1 MRDGTVHILC
11 EYFGYRSERGHVCT
25 LAYSDHGFTQ
35 PEPAIRLPVHM
46 SYPFLI
52 EDAGEI
58 YCVPETC
65 HAEEMALFRA
75 VEFPRRWS
83 KIAVLVERF
92 SGVDP
97 TVFRHDG
104 RWWLMCTERGRD
116 ADASLWIWHAAE
128 LLGPWTAH
136 ARNPVKTDVRSARP
150 GGAPFV
156 HGGVLYRPAQDCSK
170 VYGWRIVIQRVKRL
184 TASEFVE
191 EPVAVLEASKDSP
204 FPLGRHTLTPVGDV
218 VLIDGH
224 RAVFVWL
231 ALRSFLRIWARDLLN
246 KLRRRRPPSPAPG

>member
-1 MRDGTVHILC
+1 
-11 EYFGYRSERGHVCT
+11 
-25 LAYSDHGFTQ
+25 
-35 PEPAIRLPVHM
+35 
-46 SYPFLI
+46 
-52 EDAGEI
+52 
-58 YCVPETC
+58 
-65 HAEEMALFRA
+65 MALFRA